1 MEVWSTKKSA
11 ELYLIDSWGAG
22 FFKINE
28 KGNVEVSPRGTSGA
42 ATAQATS
49 NGNGTV
55 VNINGATYDGGID
68 LKELVSDLEE
78 RGLRPPLLIRFPD
91 IVHSRVKL
99 ISNAF
104 QTAIDT
110 YNYKGK
116 FRGVFPIKV
125 NQQRYLVEDMMRF
138 GRETCLGLEAGS
150 KPELLVA
157 LALMDNPDALLI
169 CNGFKDAE
177 YIETALLSQKLGRN
191 TIVVLDRFSELE
203 TIINSAKTL
212 GIRPR
217 IGFRAKLEA
226 KGAGKWVESSGA
238 KSKFGLTASE
248 MVKGIEILEREG
260 LLSSLELLHFHI
272 GSQIT
277 ALRAIKDSL
286 IEASRVYV
294 ELASMGAGLKYL
306 DVGGGLGIDYDGSQ
320 TNSENSMNYTVQEY
334 ANDVVAQIAA
344 ACDSRGLPHPHIVT
358 EAGRALI
365 AHHSVLVFDIVG
377 AHTIRSAEL
386 PEGIESEKQESIK
399 DLLELYKS
407 LSPKNLNEHIQDA
420 FRLRDDAMSLF
431 NLGYLTLKQKALVER
446 LFWCFCTRALEVS
459 ETMGRKPEEIVTL
472 KRYLSDSYYSNFS
485 VFQSA
490 PDTWAVKQL
499 FPVMPIHRLK
509 EEPTRRGI
517 LLDLTCDS
525 DGKIDHFIDI
535 KDEKETLELHPL
547 RDGEDYY
554 VGMFLIGAYQ
564 EILGDFHNLF
574 GDTDAVHVSLTASG
588 YAIEHVIEGDT
599 VNEVLSYV
607 QYDRASLIRQIR
619 TAIEAALSK
628 KTISLE
634 ESRMLMRYYED
645 GLNSYTYLDHDA
657 KDRGVDPVHA
667 LRQIGQKQADQRQ
680 AEVANAGASNSGTA
694 TST

>member
-1 MEVWSTKKSA
+1 MDVWSTKKSA
-11 ELYLIDSWGAG
+11 ELYLIDSWGAN

-28 KGNVEVSPRGTSGA
+28 KGNVEVSPRGANSLPT
-42 ATAQATS
+42 
-49 NGNGTV
+49 
-55 VNINGATYDGGID
+55 DLGID
-68 LKELVSDLEE
+68 LKELVSDLEA

-91 IVHSRVKL
+91 IVHSRIKL
-99 ISNAF
+99 IANAF
-104 QTAIDT
+104 ATAAET
-110 YNYKGK
+110 YSYKGK
-116 FRGVFPIKV
+116 FRGVYPIKV

-157 LALMDNPDALLI
+157 LALMDNPDAILI

-191 TIVVLDRFSELE
+191 TIIVLDRFSELE
-203 TIINSAKTL
+203 VIIQSSKTL

-248 MVKGIEILEREG
+248 MVKGIEILEKEG

-286 IEASRVYV
+286 IEASRIYV
-294 ELASMGAGLKYL
+294 ELAALGANLKYF
-306 DVGGGLGIDYDGSQ
+306 DVGGGLGVDYDGSQ
-320 TNSENSMNYTVQEY
+320 TNSENSMNYTAQEY
-334 ANDVVAQIAA
+334 ANDVVAQIAS
-344 ACDSRGLPHPHIVT
+344 ACDSRGIPHPHIVT
-358 EAGRALI
+358 EAGRALV
-365 AHHSVLVFDIVG
+365 AHHSVLVFDVVG
-377 AHTIRSAEL
+377 AHTIRSSE
-386 PEGIESEKQESIK
+386 PPVGVEDEKQASIQ
-399 DLLELYKS
+399 ELYQLFKT
-407 LSPKNLNEHIQDA
+407 LTPKNLNEHIQDA
-420 FRLRDDAMSLF
+420 FRLRDDSMSLF
-431 NLGYLTLKQKALVER
+431 NLGYLSLKQKAMVER
-446 LFWCFCTRALEVS
+446 LFWCFCTRALEVA
-459 ETMGRKPEEIVTL
+459 ETMSRKPEEIVTL
-472 KRYLSDSYYSNFS
+472 SRYLSDSYYSNFS

-499 FPVMPIHRLK
+499 FPIMPIHRLK
-509 EEPTRRGI
+509 EAPTRRGI

-525 DGKIDHFIDI
+525 DGKIDRFIDI
-535 KDEKETLELHPL
+535 KDDKEVLELHPL
-547 RDGEDYY
+547 REGEDYY
-554 VGMFLIGAYQ
+554 IAMFMVGAYQ

-574 GDTDAVHVSLTASG
+574 GDTDAVHVSLTPSG

-607 QYDRASLIRQIR
+607 QYDRGTLIRQIR
-619 TAIEAALSK
+619 SAIEVALAN

-657 KDRGVDPVHA
+657 KDRGIDPVDA
-667 LRQIGQKQADQRQ
+667 LRRIGQKQA
-680 AEVANAGASNSGTA
+680 ESSPITA
-694 TST
+694 VPVV